1 MIFQVSSSH
10 PLAAALVPCSGHTP
24 LPPTP
29 VPHPRVSKTQLT
41 PNVFKHLDTLLGT
54 SICILTHQII
64 RDDLKRCQ
72 WTRLKTSVGLEE
84 FAGWPRSLPYGSAR
98 PRPPT
103 APTPPY
109 LCGISGGPHKEPG
122 LPPPG
127 GSNETYYPLPTEVL
141 LPEGP

>member
-10 PLAAALVPCSGHTP
+10 PLAAALVPCSGHTR

-98 PRPPT
+98 PRPPSD
-103 APTPPY
+103 PTPCMHVQRRPA
-109 LCGISGGPHKEPG
+109 GGGRRQGSG
-122 LPPPG
+122 L
-127 GSNETYYPLPTEVL
+127 NL
-141 LPEGP
+141 LRPIPDRRQGR